1 VSFAGVYS
9 LMQYFL
15 SSQRRLSIATLLT
28 HLPLLLMTDSIQ
40 HLIEPH
46 VQDLGG
52 FQARRLLP
60 SEVLTLVGP
69 FIFFDHLGPAIFP
82 AGQGVD
88 VRPHPHINLATVTY
102 LFEGVLLHRDS
113 VGSVQE
119 IHPGAVNWMTAGR
132 GIVHSER
139 SPDDARN
146 SEAILHGIQTWVAL
160 PNEHEETEPWFRH
173 HPATDLPTW
182 EENEVSFTLIA
193 GEAYGRRSPVQTFS
207 PMIYLDIQL
216 APGAQFVLPGN
227 YSEQAVYS
235 VTPGLRIN
243 EVPLEQHRLAMLATG
258 TSVTISA
265 EHNSEGTTAERP
277 VRCVIVGGE
286 PVGERHKWWNF
297 VSSRPERIKQAKQD
311 WREGRFGQV
320 PGETEFIPLPE
331 EPKDKEQPM

>member
-1 VSFAGVYS
+1 
-9 LMQYFL
+9 
-15 SSQRRLSIATLLT
+15 
-28 HLPLLLMTDSIQ
+28 MTDSIQ

-69 FIFFDHLGPAIFP
+69 FIFFDHLGPAVFQP
-82 AGQGVD
+82 GHGVD

-139 SPDDARN
+139 TPDYVR
-146 SEAILHGIQTWVAL
+146 SKEATLHGIQTWVAL
-160 PNEHEETEPWFRH
+160 PDEHEETEPWFRH
-173 HPATDLPTW
+173 YPARDLPRW
-182 EENEVSFTLIA
+182 EEAGASFTLIA

-207 PMIYLDIQL
+207 PLIYLDVQL
-216 APGAQFVLPGN
+216 PAETQFTLPGN

-235 VTPGLRIN
+235 VTEGLQIN
-243 EVPLEQHRLAMLATG
+243 GVPLEQHRLAVLRAG
-258 TSVTISA
+258 ASVEIAASSDSVSQSA
-265 EHNSEGTTAERP
+265 DRTA
-277 VRCVIVGGE
+277 RCIVVGGE

-297 VSSRPERIKQAKQD
+297 VSSRQERIEQAKQD
-311 WREGRFGQV
+311 WRSRRFGQV
-320 PGETEFIPLPE
+320 PKETEFIPLPE
-331 EPKDKEQPM
+331 EPQQKEEQPM